1 MKMKTTKRGKK
12 IIEADDKGMAF
23 AQPLLMKHRILVA
36 DDDSSIRDIFQ
47 IILVRAGYDLEL
59 IEDANEIF
67 NNNFKI
73 PDLFLIDK
81 LLSGVDG
88 LHVCRYLKDNPDT
101 CNIPVVMVSA
111 SPDIGALAIKA
122 GADDF
127 VEKPFELSYLLKVIE
142 RNINGAKKGRSLKEI
157 QNKQDR

>member
-1 MKMKTTKRGKK
+1 
-12 IIEADDKGMAF
+12 MAF

-88 LHVCRYLKDNPDT
+88 LQVCRYLKDNPDT

>member
-1 MKMKTTKRGKK
+1 MKMKTTQRGKK
-12 IIEADDKGMAF
+12 IIEPDDKGMAF
-23 AQPLLMKHRILVA
+23 AKPLIMKQKILIA
-36 DDDSSIRDIFQ
+36 DDDESIRDIFN
-47 IILVRAGYDLEL
+47 IILAKAGYDIE
-59 IEDANEIF
+59 IKEDANEIF
-67 NNNFKI
+67 KNNFKI

-88 LHVCRYLKDNPDT
+88 LDVCRHLKNNLAT

-111 SPDIGALAIKA
+111 SPDIGAMAIKA

-142 RNINGAKKGRSLKEI
+142 RNIRNSKSKKSVRV
-157 QNKQDR
+157 